1 MLTRYQKTAPAS
13 YAYNVLT
20 FSSLTSA
27 FLGVMSAQA
36 MYSTAIIILV
46 CFAAFK
52 ILPRYTVAL
61 LSSEKQPQ
69 RQSDS
74 LRHTIPAG
82 VEVRQI
88 YPGVDEA
95 IETEFDI
102 IAIHG
107 LDTKSPDTWI
117 WRNPGDA
124 NSIGVNWLS
133 DLLPRNFPK
142 ARVFTC
148 DWPANLFKRSD
159 TIETTTKELARSLL
173 LAIEARQHDSEDR
186 PIIFIASCLGGVVLA
201 QALILAAASRSE
213 YPNLWKAT
221 TGIVFL
227 ATPFRGTAFKQIAR
241 QSVFFLKGFAM
252 LSGRRVTTLLDS
264 VGHSTA
270 FLEELVGSFT
280 RICLER
286 GDTCQLSVL
295 YETGRGNLW
304 RKLLPSPIADILFKQ
319 QAVREDSF
327 IVESIVNKC
336 NCYKTHTDLS

>member
-1 MLTRYQKTAPAS
+1 MFVQ
-13 YAYNVLT
+13 VI
-20 FSSLTSA
+20 
-27 FLGVMSAQA
+27 
-36 MYSTAIIILV
+36 YSTVIIILI
-46 CFAAFK
+46 CFAASK
-52 ILPRYTVAL
+52 ILSRYTVAL
-61 LSSEKQPQ
+61 LSSEKQQ
-69 RQSDS
+69 ERHSDQI
-74 LRHTIPAG
+74 RHTVPAG

-88 YPGVDEA
+88 YPSADEV
-95 IETEFDI
+95 IETELDI

-117 WRNPGDA
+117 WRDPGDA
-124 NSIGVNWLS
+124 NSVGVNWLS

-148 DWPANLFKRSD
+148 DWPANLFKCSD

-173 LAIEARQHDSEDR
+173 LAIEARQHGSEDR
-186 PIIFIASCLGGVVLA
+186 PIIFIASCLGGIVLA
-201 QALILAAASRSE
+201 QALVLAASSRSE
-213 YPNLWKAT
+213 YVNLWKAT

-270 FLEELVGSFT
+270 FLEELVGDFT
-280 RICLER
+280 SICLQR
-286 GDTCQLSVL
+286 GDTCQLSVFN
-295 YETGRGNLW
+295 ETGRGNLW

-327 IVESIVNKC
+327 FVESSAGKC
-336 NCYKTHTDLS
+336 YCYKIHTDVS